1 MKETVYALALTRL
14 HGLSQANAQRCYEH
28 YGSAEAV
35 FADRNPSEQRLRD
48 ALPYHAEALRWAEEE
63 MAFCEENR
71 IRVLCMNDP
80 DYPERLRQC
89 ADAPLVLFYRG
100 TADLNAHHLVS
111 VVGTRHIT
119 EYGRD
124 LCRHFTE
131 DIAHLLPDAIIVSGL
146 AYGVDIHAHRGA
158 LQQGLET
165 IGVLAHGFDRIYPA
179 HHRETAAQMTHQ
191 GGLLTEYPIRTVPD
205 KGNFVRRNRIIAGL
219 SEATVIVESAA
230 KGGAL
235 ITASL
240 ALDYNRDVYAFPGR
254 TSDPYS
260 AGCNALIRTN
270 GAGLI
275 TSAEDF
281 ALAQGWITEREDA
294 KGAPVQREFFPEL
307 SDEERRLVDILHEA
321 DKKTISQLVT
331 EAGLP
336 FNRTNALLLGL
347 ELKGILKGLPGGLY
361 RLLK

>member
-1 MKETVYALALTRL
+1 MKETAYTLALTRL
-14 HGLSQANAQRCYEH
+14 HGLSLANAQKCYEH
-28 YGSAEAV
+28 YGTAEAV

-48 ALPYHAEALRWAEEE
+48 ALPHHAEALRWAEEE
-63 MAFCEENR
+63 IAFCEENR

-100 TADLNAHHLVS
+100 TADLNARHIVS
-111 VVGTRHIT
+111 VVGTRRIT

-131 DIAHLLPDAIIVSGL
+131 DLARLVPDAIIASGL

-165 IGVLAHGFDRIYPA
+165 VGVLAHGFDRIYPA
-179 HHRETAAQMTHQ
+179 HHRDTAAQMACQ
-191 GGLLTEYPIRTVPD
+191 GGLLTEYPIRTAPD
-205 KGNFVRRNRIIAGL
+205 KGNFVRRNRIVAGL
-219 SEATVIVESAA
+219 SEATIIVESAT

-240 ALDYNRDVYAFPGR
+240 AQDYNRDVYAFPGR
-254 TSDPYS
+254 ASDPYS
-260 AGCNALIRTN
+260 AGCNALIRAN

-281 ALAQGWITEREDA
+281 ALAQGWITAREKDRE
-294 KGAPVQREFFPEL
+294 APVQRELFPEL
-307 SDEERRLVDILHEA
+307 SDEERRLVEALHEA
-321 DKKTISQLVT
+321 DKKTISQLVAET
-331 EAGLP
+331 SLP

-347 ELKGILKGLPGGLY
+347 ELKGILK
-361 RLLK
+361 